1 MRRILL
7 VLVAI
12 GAWTGVAA
20 YGAIQGW
27 WLRPIAPRGD
37 AHAFM
42 QAATAL
48 AQAQSEG
55 NIALVLLRQGAV
67 YTEHYTPSIDPVDRD
82 TRFPLASMSKWFT
95 AYAVLQL
102 VQAGRLELDAPVSTY
117 LTQWQLPAGPFD
129 AQQVTIGRLL
139 SHTAGLTDGL
149 GFGDYLPSESV
160 PTLTE
165 TLRHPRASS
174 DSGVVIAVGRAPGS
188 GFQYSGGGY
197 LMLQALLEDVTGM
210 PFATWM
216 QDSVFGPIGMHRATY
231 EYLGSLDHASRSFDA
246 RGALVPTYRY
256 AAAGATGLSASAR
269 DLIAFAQAQVQADE
283 RAGAPLRRGTL
294 ERMRQPHGR
303 KLGLDIWG
311 LGVALYAPTASGAFV
326 YGHDGANAPAINTS
340 MRINPDNGDAVIVLV
355 TGNASLASA
364 IGSEWT
370 LWQTGVVDFLS
381 IERAVRSALLPWLLG
396 LATMAALWGWWMVR
410 RRRASRPCVASC
422 RALQEVAVFAALTG
436 QIRLT
441 GPAGARTAE
450 QRDLVRRRIGQ
461 LFRSFSL
468 SHLES
473 RRLRC
478 GRGRPRRTSPPPTSP
493 IHGMEIVS

>member
-1 MRRILL
+1 MKRM
-7 VLVAI
+7 LVAAVAI
-12 GAWTGVAA
+12 VAWTGVA
-20 YGAIQGW
+20 GAGALQGW
-27 WLRPIAPRGD
+27 WIRPIVPRGD
-37 AHAFM
+37 AHAFV

-48 AQAQSEG
+48 ATAQSRG
-55 NIALVLLRQGAV
+55 NFALVLIRQGAV
-67 YTEHYTPSIDPVDRD
+67 YAEQYTPSIDRVDRD

-102 VQAGRLELDAPVSTY
+102 VQAGRLELDAPISTY
-117 LTQWQLPAGPFD
+117 LTQWQLPVGPFD
-129 AQQVTIGRLL
+129 AQQVTIRRLL

-160 PTLTE
+160 PSLPE
-165 TLRHPRASS
+165 ALRHPRASS
-174 DSGVVIAVGRAPGS
+174 DTAVAIAVGRPPGS

-216 QDSVFGPIGMHRATY
+216 QDSVFRPIGMHRATY
-231 EYLGSLDHASRSFDA
+231 AYLGTLDNVSRSFDA

-269 DLIAFAQAQVQADE
+269 DLVAFAQAQLRTAE
-283 RAGAPLRRGTL
+283 GGTTPLHRVTL
-294 ERMRQPHGR
+294 DRMRHPHAR

-311 LGVALYAPTASGAFV
+311 LGVALYAPTASGAYV

-355 TGNASLASA
+355 TGHPSLATA

-381 IERAVRSALLPWLLG
+381 IKRAVRSAFVPWLLG
-396 LATMAALWGWWMVR
+396 LATMAVLWGWWVVR
-410 RRRASRPCVASC
+410 RRRA
-422 RALQEVAVFAALTG
+422 T
-436 QIRLT
+436 
-441 GPAGARTAE
+441 
-450 QRDLVRRRIGQ
+450 
-461 LFRSFSL
+461 
-468 SHLES
+468 
-473 RRLRC
+473 
-478 GRGRPRRTSPPPTSP
+478 
-493 IHGMEIVS
+493 

>member
-1 MRRILL
+1 MKR
-7 VLVAI
+7 VFVAAVAI
-12 GAWTGVAA
+12 FAWTGVAG

-37 AHAFM
+37 ADAFL

-48 AQAQSEG
+48 ATAQRTG
-55 NIALVLLRQGAV
+55 NIALVLLRRGAV
-67 YTEHYTPSIDPVDRD
+67 YAEQYTPSIDPVDRD

-95 AYAVLQL
+95 AYAVLHL

-117 LTQWQLPAGPFD
+117 LTQWQLPAGPLD
-129 AQQVTIGRLL
+129 APQVTIRRLL

-149 GFGDYLPSESV
+149 GFGDYLPSESL
-160 PTLTE
+160 PSLQE
-165 TLRHPRASS
+165 TLRHPRASA
-174 DSGVVIAVGRAPGS
+174 DTAVAIAVGRTPGS
-188 GFQYSGGGY
+188 GFVYSGGGY

-216 QDSVFGPIGMHRATY
+216 QDSVFRPIGMHRATY
-231 EYLGSLDHASRSFDA
+231 AYLGSLDNVSRSFDV

-269 DLIAFAQAQVQADE
+269 DLIAFAQAQVHADQ
-283 RAGAPLRRGTL
+283 RADAPLRRETL

-311 LGVALYAPTASGAFV
+311 LGVALYAPTASGAYV

-355 TGNASLASA
+355 TGNPTLATA

-381 IERAVRSALLPWLLG
+381 IGRAVRSALVPWFLG
-396 LATMAALWGWWMVR
+396 LATMAALWGGWWAR
-410 RRRASRPCVASC
+410 RRRA
-422 RALQEVAVFAALTG
+422 T
-436 QIRLT
+436 
-441 GPAGARTAE
+441 
-450 QRDLVRRRIGQ
+450 
-461 LFRSFSL
+461 
-468 SHLES
+468 
-473 RRLRC
+473 
-478 GRGRPRRTSPPPTSP
+478 
-493 IHGMEIVS
+493 